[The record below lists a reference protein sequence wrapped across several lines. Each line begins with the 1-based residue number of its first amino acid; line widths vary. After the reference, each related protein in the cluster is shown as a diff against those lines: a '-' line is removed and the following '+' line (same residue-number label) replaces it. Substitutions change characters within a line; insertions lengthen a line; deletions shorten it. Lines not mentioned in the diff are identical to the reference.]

1 MDGIGNVLDPLLS
14 PLPALPP
21 QQSEEPEPEAPEAA
35 PPEPGTGESVDT
47 YA

>member
-14 PLPALPP
+14 PLPAPP
-21 QQSEEPEPEAPEAA
+21 PPEAPEPEAPEAA
-35 PPEPGTGESVDT
+35 PPEPAPGTGESVDT